1 MPGQQLVNNIPM
13 TIWKKQESPVVAS
26 LTISPIVVPRAQ
38 DVLANQLRD
47 RIVQREILEGQ
58 ALPSERDLVE
68 QTGLTRGTVRDALR
82 MLSAEGFIETKPGRA
97 GGSVV
102 TLPSHEAMA
111 SAIFRFVQGR
121 RISVRALQETRE
133 LLEPFL
139 ARQAAEHRTDEQLQA
154 LKALHAELVGAAGDF
169 HKFTLAN
176 LNWHN
181 AVARASGNELLSTL
195 LYSISHGVQLATMAE
210 EYDTPETRKQVIEIH
225 TRVNEAIEARK
236 PEQAEDAMRKHM
248 TASRVHSLAKSSVVV
263 PLSREPDDA
272 TSGIAKKRQVDRN

>member
-1 MPGQQLVNNIPM
+1 MVDNIPM
-13 TIWKKQESPVVAS
+13 TIRTDQKSPDVAPV
-26 LTISPIVVPRAQ
+26 TVSPIVVPRAQ

-47 RIVQREILEGQ
+47 RILRREILEGQ

-68 QTGLTRGTVRDALR
+68 QTGLTRGIVRDALR
-82 MLSAEGFIETKPGRA
+82 MLSAEGFIETTPGRA

-121 RISVRALQETRE
+121 RISVRTLQETRE

-139 ARQAAEHRTDEQLQA
+139 ARLAAERRTEDQLQE
-154 LKALHAELVGAAGDF
+154 LKALHAELVGAVLDF
-169 HKFTLAN
+169 QAFTLAN
-176 LNWHN
+176 LHWHN
-181 AVARASGNELLSTL
+181 AVAKASGNELLSTL

-236 PEQAEDAMRKHM
+236 PDQAEQAMRKHM
-248 TASRVHSLAKSSVVV
+248 AASRVHSLAKSAAAVVS
-263 PLSREPDDA
+263 LSRDQDDA
-272 TSGIAKKRQVDRN
+272 PSATAKRRQAVS